1 MKQTF
6 DTDKILFLL
15 LKNDA
20 AIAAEI
26 TGGVYRMSRP
36 LNSELEDI
44 VVNTI
49 VLSQEFYPQ
58 IGTSNVN
65 IHVKDMSA
73 NIGGVKQQMPNTERL
88 AELSEFVLT
97 SLRGANIQG
106 LTISVEN
113 QTTLAETQINQ
124 HFVNIRINWNIHS

>member
-6 DTDKILFLL
+6 DTDKILFSL
-15 LKNDA
+15 LKYDSF
-20 AIAAEI
+20 IAAAI

-49 VLSQEFYPQ
+49 VLSQEFLPQ
-58 IGTSNVN
+58 IGTSNIN
-65 IHVKDMSA
+65 IHVKDMSV
-73 NIGGVKQQMPNTERL
+73 NIGGVRQLMPDLERL
-88 AELSEFVLT
+88 ESLSELVLAT
-97 SLRGANIQG
+97 LRGANIQG

-113 QTTLAETQINQ
+113 QTTIAVNDINQ